1 MHLLCL
7 KHFPKSNRCPS
18 VISAA
23 KSSLEKDRSIGLSL
37 IQDVQIPGFT
47 IYLPQSKKTK
57 SSLPSTLNGSQGL
70 PKFACCSM
78 FLLGGLALWLI
89 PLQTPIAKSTRRVK
103 TYHPSCVYLCYP
115 FPSKET
121 VIFPSVHE
129 SESDFVK
136 MNKFFEFLSPSHFG
150 CSWQLRPS
158 PVFFVCKSVSA
169 RCKS

>member
-1 MHLLCL
+1 MSTRDGGACQAQIVKHKCSPGISILPGWITGQAVAIRLLTYGMD
-7 KHFPKSNRCPS
+7 FF
-18 VISAA
+18 A
-23 KSSLEKDRSIGLSL
+23 KNGNISIGLSL

-57 SSLPSTLNGSQGL
+57 SSLSRTLNGSQGL

-89 PLQTPIAKSTRRVK
+89 PLQIPIAKSTRRVK
-103 TYHPSCVYLCYP
+103 TYHPSCVYLRYP

-121 VIFPSVHE
+121 MVSSSVHE

-136 MNKFFEFLSPSHFG
+136 MNKFYEFLSP
-150 CSWQLRPS
+150 
-158 PVFFVCKSVSA
+158 
-169 RCKS
+169 